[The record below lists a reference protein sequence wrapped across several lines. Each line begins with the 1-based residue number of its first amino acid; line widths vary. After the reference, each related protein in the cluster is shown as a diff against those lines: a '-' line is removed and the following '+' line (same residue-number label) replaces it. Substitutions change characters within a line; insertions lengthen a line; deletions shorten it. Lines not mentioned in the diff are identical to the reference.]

1 MSGLRECDLPGVGK
15 KFVLSTYSKE
25 RIVVIIHHEGKRE
38 LYILDRD
45 DEPLASIVLQDEE
58 ARQLGAV
65 ISGAYYKPAS
75 EESALETPVQ
85 SSKDRGGNE

>member
-15 KFVLSTYSKE
+15 KFVLNTYSKQ
-25 RIVVIIHHEGKRE
+25 RLAVIVHHEGKRE

-45 DEPLASIVLQDEE
+45 DEPLASVVLQDEE

-65 ISGAYYKPAS
+65 LGGAYYKPVTK
-75 EESALETPVQ
+75 EE
-85 SSKDRGGNE
+85 